1 MRYVI
6 LIPLNLSLSLY
17 IYMCVCVRA
26 RARVRVCVGAHIC
39 LGRTRDSHI
48 ISFPTI
54 ASIMRWL
61 QWMKR
66 IKEDGARNHPI
77 FIYIWRPTTPTL
89 KYEKKKKTLRKLCY
103 FVNFSEFWFKHR
115 KSLIRRAPHWYIVF
129 RPGLD

>member
-1 MRYVI
+1 MRCVI
-6 LIPLNLSLSLY
+6 LTPLNLSLSLY

-54 ASIMRWL
+54 ASIMQWL

-77 FIYIWRPTTPTL
+77 YMKTNHTHSKVWR
-89 KYEKKKKTLRKLCY
+89 KKKKTLRKLCY
-103 FVNFSEFWFKHR
+103 FVNFSEFWLKHR